1 MNSKA
6 VKSKFDEISELIFN
20 RAKVLPKA
28 MAGLVMIN
36 DHGDMTLADPL
47 ALWSPYLAAS
57 KDQASSPATV
67 CEIDL
72 YCS

>member
-1 MNSKA
+1 MSG
-6 VKSKFDEISELIFN
+6 LIFN
-20 RAKVLPKA
+20 RAKVLPKG
-28 MAGLVMIN
+28 MVGSVLIN

-47 ALWSPYLAAS
+47 ALWSPFLAAS

-72 YCS
+72 FCS